1 MAVSKDFNDVL
12 DDIVLGEE
20 KESKSSYDEGFR
32 AGIEA
37 GNIEGYHLGYHRG
50 AELGRELGF
59 YWSTVNE
66 YLELNKTS
74 DAKLSEKII
83 AQLLKVKELIDN
95 FPPNNSEDHDILG
108 MADAVR
114 AQYKKACALL
124 KIPSNN
130 PYDAGVSF

>member
-50 AELGRELGF
+50 AELGRELG
-59 YWSTVNE
+59 E
-66 YLELNKTS
+66 
-74 DAKLSEKII
+74 
-83 AQLLKVKELIDN
+83 
-95 FPPNNSEDHDILG
+95 
-108 MADAVR
+108 
-114 AQYKKACALL
+114 
-124 KIPSNN
+124 
-130 PYDAGVSF
+130 